1 MARRAKKAPTADQ
14 ILDQALLM
22 AEDEGWGN
30 LRLRRIAEQL
40 GCQLTDIQ
48 KHYRDQDAVADAW
61 FGRAWEAMLAPVEA
75 GFFEKPVP
83 ERLHTLMMR
92 WFDALAPH
100 RKVTAEM
107 LSGKLYVGHPHHWV
121 PMIFNLSRTIQ
132 WLREAAKLDAGGR
145 QRQME
150 EIGLTGL
157 FLITL
162 SYWCRDKSENQE
174 RTRDFLR
181 RALKRSDRSLVLRR
195 IFRRLRS

>member
-22 AEDEGWGN
+22 AEEEGWGT
-30 LRLRRIAEQL
+30 LRLRRIAEHF
-40 GCQLTDIQ
+40 GCPLADIED
-48 KHYRDQDAVADAW
+48 HYRDLDAVADAW
-61 FGRAWEAMLAPVEA
+61 FGRAWDVMLAPVEA

-83 ERLHTLMMR
+83 ERLYTLMLR

-100 RKVTAEM
+100 QRVTADM
-107 LSGKLYVGHPHHWV
+107 LSGKLYLGHPHHWV

-132 WLREAAKLDAGGR
+132 WLREAAALDAGGR

-162 SYWCRDKSENQE
+162 RYWCRDKSENQE
-174 RTRDFLR
+174 RTRDFLW
-181 RALKRSDRSLVLRR
+181 RALKRSERTLQARR